1 MDTINKNNVVAVI
14 TTYNDYEKTLN
25 CLEAVHNQIEVPSRI
40 IVVDNGSQNH
50 YVDVLFEEWKKIAK
64 KYEMPEPEENY
75 NDNINSSPLILLRL
89 PENNGYPAAINAAI
103 NLMLYD
109 TNAKAFWFLHNDSI
123 PEIYALCALVDHTK
137 EVVKEKEK
145 FYDIVGSTILYADRE
160 NIMCAGGGSFSRIL
174 GQVRLNSDG
183 IYKHNL
189 PTKRKILSS
198 LDFMYG
204 ASLLVRREV
213 FEKIGLF
220 KEEFFFSFED
230 VEFCIRA
237 KKNKLKLNWAPGAIV
252 RHIGPVPGRA
262 APVRSFNNLPIDD
275 KELPQ
280 LLDYYNIRNRFY
292 LIKKLYPTTYYLSLI
307 TLPLPLSIRW
317 FKGHKS
323 RFNNVIKAVKDAL
336 NMENKI

>member
-1 MDTINKNNVVAVI
+1 MNIINRNNTVAII
-14 TTYNDYEKTLN
+14 TTYNDYEKTLK
-25 CLEAVHNQIEVPSRI
+25 CLDAVHNQIDVPSRI
-40 IVVDNGSQNH
+40 IVVDNGSDNS
-50 YVDVLFEEWKKIAK
+50 YVDELFEQWKVIAK

-75 NDNINSSPLILLRL
+75 CDTITSSPLILLRR
-89 PENNGYPAAINAAI
+89 PDNDGYPAAINQAI
-103 NLMLYD
+103 NFCLYD
-109 TNAKAFWFLHNDSI
+109 DNVKAFWFLHNDSI
-123 PEIYALCALVDHTK
+123 PEIYALSALVDHTK

-145 FYDIVGSTILYADRE
+145 FYDIIGSTILYADRD

-174 GQVRLNSDG
+174 GQVRLNSEG

-189 PTKRKILSS
+189 PLKRKILSS

-204 ASLLVRREV
+204 ASILVRREV

-220 KEEFFFSFED
+220 KEELFFSFED

-237 KKNKLKLNWAPGAIV
+237 TKENFKLNWAQGSIV

-262 APVRSFNNLPIDD
+262 APVRSFNNNPLEE

-292 LIKKLYPTTYYLSLI
+292 LIKKLYPSTFKLSLI

-317 FKGHKS
+317 FKGQKS
-323 RFNNVIKAVKDAL
+323 RFNNVLKAVKDAST
-336 NMENKI
+336 M